1 VALELAQGR
10 DTDMAVLAPDM
21 VVLDDWREAR
31 EFYRYIQRDRWKR
44 DRKVAQYWLGLRG
57 NDIPCCWI
65 RWGDLSNLPRSL
77 VGDVLALAAKD
88 SSAQLGVISAAE
100 GVGREI

>member
-1 VALELAQGR
+1 MIGERLASSI
-10 DTDMAVLAPDM
+10 DTFSAIDGSGIA
-21 VVLDDWREAR
+21 
-31 EFYRYIQRDRWKR
+31 K
-44 DRKVAQYWLGLRG
+44 WLSTGLRG